1 MLCCLEKLLP
11 LLGLPFSSP
20 PHRPGSP
27 GIPQL
32 TRQCPAGS
40 PRAAAWGSSTSLPAP
55 TPPAHLQPL
64 SDTLSDEKGKR
75 HDLNLTSHPKLCL

>member
-11 LLGLPFSSP
+11 LPGLPFSSP
-20 PHRPGSP
+20 PLTPAHLASPSSPHSAPWAAHRQLPG
-27 GIPQL
+27 
-32 TRQCPAGS
+32 
-40 PRAAAWGSSTSLPAP
+40 GSSASPKPP

-64 SDTLSDEKGKR
+64 SNMLSDEKGKR